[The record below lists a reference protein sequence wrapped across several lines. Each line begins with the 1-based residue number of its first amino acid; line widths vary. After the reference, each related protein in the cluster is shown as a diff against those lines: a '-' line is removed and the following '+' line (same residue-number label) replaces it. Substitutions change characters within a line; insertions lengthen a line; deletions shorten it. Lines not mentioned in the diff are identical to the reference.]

1 MFAVHTFLSESYQY
15 LFQRSVLLII
25 LSILKRLTNRAVLAL
40 ILGIYL
46 PLSTFK
52 SLQLTAFEIHNADL
66 RNLIE
71 VLPDF

>member
-15 LFQRSVLLII
+15 LFQKSVLLII

-46 PLSTFK
+46 LLSTFK